1 MYDNTPLELDELI
14 DQCRALAYATVTL
27 DSQQAKEI
35 LSFVL
40 WQRIDLMYEKYQED
54 ISEKIYSD
62 RLINIKSSLRN

>member
-1 MYDNTPLELDELI
+1 MYDNTPPEFDELI

-40 WQRIDLMYEKYQED
+40 WKNIDLMYEKYHQD
-54 ISEKIYSD
+54 INDKSIY
-62 RLINIKSSLRN
+62 

>member
-1 MYDNTPLELDELI
+1 MIIPPPELDELI

-40 WQRIDLMYEKYQED
+40 WKNIDLMYEKYHQD
-54 ISEKIYSD
+54 INDKSIY
-62 RLINIKSSLRN
+62 